1 MDTLSVNQ
9 EIGHFYSNDVDGNVI
24 VKEIPLSIS
33 KKHQLYYRK
42 DTSDLNMLKESWKD
56 YINVNCKDQ
65 VVMDCGSNIGGFIS
79 KACIDGALSV
89 HAYEPE
95 QFNFDVL
102 SKNVSILK
110 EKFNTQIEIINSAL
124 VGSYASNITFNISG
138 AKTSACSGSVI
149 KTRRSIP
156 LTVKA
161 TNFWNELE
169 RIKPSIVKMD
179 IEGGEYDVLTQ
190 DFPEYVKEVALEL
203 HGWRNETF
211 RLMMDYIDSI
221 KNNESYEIVNL
232 EFINVFKKPK
242 LALLHFKRKDC

>member
-1 MDTLSVNQ
+1 MNNLIGNYYANDEEGSVIIKECELSFN
-9 EIGHFYSNDVDGNVI
+9 
-24 VKEIPLSIS
+24 
-33 KKHQLYYRK
+33 KKYQLYVRK
-42 DTSDLNMLKESWKD
+42 ETSDLAMLKESWSD
-56 YINVNCKDQ
+56 YINVNCKNQ
-65 VVMDCGSNIGGFIS
+65 VVMDCGSNIGGFIN
-79 KACIDGALSV
+79 KACNDGALSV

-95 QFNFDVL
+95 NFNFDVL

>member
-9 EIGHFYSNDVDGNVI
+9 ENGRFYVNDAEGNVV
-24 VKEIPLSIS
+24 VKEVPLSIS

-56 YINVNCKDQ
+56 YINVDCKDR

-95 QFNFDVL
+95 NFNFDVL

-124 VGSYASNITFNISG
+124 VGSDVSNIAFNISG
-138 AKTSACSGSVI
+138 AKTSACSGSII

-161 TNFWNELE
+161 VNFWSELD
-169 RIKPSIVKMD
+169 RIRPSIVKMD
-179 IEGGEYDVLTQ
+179 IEGGEYDILTQ
-190 DFPEYVKEVALEL
+190 DFPDYVKEVALEL
-203 HGWRNETF
+203 HGWRVESRAQMIAYIETVKSNP
-211 RLMMDYIDSI
+211 L
-221 KNNESYEIVNL
+221 YEIINL
-232 EFINVFKKPK
+232 EFINVFNKPS
-242 LALLHFKRKDC
+242 LALLHFKRK

>member
-9 EIGHFYSNDVDGNVI
+9 EVGHFYVNDADGNVV

-56 YINVNCKDQ
+56 YINVDCKDQ

-95 QFNFDVL
+95 NFNFDVL

-138 AKTSACSGSVI
+138 AKTSACSGSII

-161 TNFWNELE
+161 INFWGELD
-169 RIKPSIVKMD
+169 RIRPSIVKID
-179 IEGGEYDVLTQ
+179 IEGGEYDILTQ
-190 DFPEYVKEVALEL
+190 DFPDYVKEVALEL
-203 HGWRNETF
+203 HGWRVES
-211 RLMMDYIDSI
+211 RAQMMDYIETI
-221 KNNESYEIVNL
+221 KSNPLYEIINL
-232 EFINVFKKPK
+232 EFINVFNKPS
-242 LALLHFKRKDC
+242 LALLHFKRK

>member
-1 MDTLSVNQ
+1 MNVLLVNQ
-9 EIGHFYSNDVDGNVI
+9 EIGHFYSNDEEGNVI

-56 YINVNCKDQ
+56 YINVDCKDQ

-79 KACIDGALSV
+79 KACIDGALAV
-89 HAYEPE
+89 YAYEPE

-124 VGSYASNITFNISG
+124 IGSNASYVTFNING

-149 KTRRSIP
+149 KTRRSIE
-156 LTVKA
+156 LNVKA
-161 TNFWNELE
+161 VNFWDELE
-169 RIKPSIVKMD
+169 RIRPSIVKMD
-179 IEGGEYDVLTQ
+179 IEGGEYGVLTK

-203 HGWRNETF
+203 HGWRIESN
-211 RLMMDYIDSI
+211 RQMMDYIESI
-221 KNNESYEIVNL
+221 KSNPLYEIVNL
-232 EFINVFKKPK
+232 EFIKVFSKPK
-242 LALLHFKRKDC
+242 LALLHFKRK

>member
-9 EIGHFYSNDVDGNVI
+9 EIGSFYVNDAEGNVV
-24 VKEIPLSIS
+24 VKEVPLSIS

-56 YINVNCKDQ
+56 YINVDCKDR

-95 QFNFDVL
+95 NFNFDVL

-124 VGSYASNITFNISG
+124 VGSDVSNITFNISG
-138 AKTSACSGSVI
+138 AKTSACSGSII

-161 TNFWNELE
+161 VNFWSELD
-169 RIKPSIVKMD
+169 RIRPSIVKID
-179 IEGGEYDVLTQ
+179 IEGGEYDILTQ
-190 DFPEYVKEVALEL
+190 DFPDYVKEVALEL
-203 HGWRNETF
+203 HGWRVESRAQMMAYIETVKSNP
-211 RLMMDYIDSI
+211 L
-221 KNNESYEIVNL
+221 YEIINL
-232 EFINVFKKPK
+232 EFINVFNKPS
-242 LALLHFKRKDC
+242 LALLHFKRK

>member
-9 EIGHFYSNDVDGNVI
+9 EVGHFYVNDADGNVV

-56 YINVNCKDQ
+56 YINVDCKDQ

-95 QFNFDVL
+95 NFNFDVL

-161 TNFWNELE
+161 INFWGELD
-169 RIKPSIVKMD
+169 RIRPSIVKID
-179 IEGGEYDVLTQ
+179 IEGGEYDILTQ
-190 DFPEYVKEVALEL
+190 DFPDYVKEVALEL
-203 HGWRNETF
+203 HGWRVES
-211 RLMMDYIDSI
+211 RAQMMDYIETI
-221 KNNESYEIVNL
+221 KSNPLYEIINL
-232 EFINVFKKPK
+232 EFINVFNKPS
-242 LALLHFKRKDC
+242 LALLHFKRK

>member
-1 MDTLSVNQ
+1 MNTLLVNQ

-56 YINVNCKDQ
+56 YINVDCKDQ

-79 KACIDGALSV
+79 KACIDGALAV
-89 HAYEPE
+89 YAYEPE

-124 VGSYASNITFNISG
+124 IGSAASYVTFNING

-149 KTRRSIP
+149 KTRRSIE
-156 LTVKA
+156 LNVKA
-161 TNFWNELE
+161 VNFWDELE
-169 RIKPSIVKMD
+169 RIRPSIVKMD
-179 IEGGEYDVLTQ
+179 IEGGEYGVLTK

-203 HGWRNETF
+203 HGWRVESN
-211 RLMMDYIDSI
+211 RQMMDYIDSI
-221 KNNESYEIVNL
+221 KNNPLYEIVNL
-232 EFINVFKKPK
+232 EFINVFSKPK
-242 LALLHFKRKDC
+242 LALLHFKRK